1 MNANIV
7 TNTSNN
13 NHGPIVPEAFLE
25 GLALETFVLE
35 SLLKRHRCNHG
46 RTIYFRRMDMVLNR
60 LLLAGVVP
68 RGKRSMLV
76 VTDAV
81 HRLNDLQ
88 KDTIRYQ
95 NEERNRKSA
104 GLKRR
109 RRGGQVEEEEERWD
123 IQSLLLHEKKSSEA
137 TGAGAG
143 TARIAEKL
151 QALIRV
157 WTRTIPELLSRIQH
171 ASKALF
177 KEVSRGFFLPFC
189 TVALG
194 ALARIR
200 ALLMEIGV
208 KGLTKLQEL
217 EFGLSETETETNQQ
231 QHREPKI
238 KTMQTTTTTTT
249 SITTSGGVYEHCMNL
264 FVENE
269 SDNDVKRRAMLQST
283 ANGSS
288 TQKNTIVD
296 RSAVLR
302 SLGLMESTFTS
313 TTKTNTHTNLKA
325 ARTRS
330 TTDSEEM
337 DDADST
343 SADATASALEEAN
356 GNGNGN
362 RNRNGQQEK
371 DSASKSTSTSVLKES
386 SLLEKDDDYHTLAT
400 SALLGESRDEESVD
414 DSIEKQQQSGTNR
427 NSKHGDDSFDCN
439 MALVDKFR
447 KRKNKNEKQQQ
458 QQQQSNDSDKKKKK
472 EMASAPETKYRSGE
486 QDQRKKKR
494 KSKTAKDPTKTKKK
508 ARKKKGGDFFDEIFG

>member
-1 MNANIV
+1 
-7 TNTSNN
+7 
-13 NHGPIVPEAFLE
+13 
-25 GLALETFVLE
+25 
-35 SLLKRHRCNHG
+35 
-46 RTIYFRRMDMVLNR
+46 
-60 LLLAGVVP
+60 
-68 RGKRSMLV
+68 MLV

-137 TGAGAG
+137 TGTGAG

-313 TTKTNTHTNLKA
+313 TTKTNAHTNLKA
-325 ARTRS
+325 ARIRS

-337 DDADST
+337 DDDDST
-343 SADATASALEEAN
+343 SADATASALEEANGN

-414 DSIEKQQQSGTNR
+414 DSIEKQQHSGTNR
-427 NSKHGDDSFDCN
+427 NSKHGDDSFDRN